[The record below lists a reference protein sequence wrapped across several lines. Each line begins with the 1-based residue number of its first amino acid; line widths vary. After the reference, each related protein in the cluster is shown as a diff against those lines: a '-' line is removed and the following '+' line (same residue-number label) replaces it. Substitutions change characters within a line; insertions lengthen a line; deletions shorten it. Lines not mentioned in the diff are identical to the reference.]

1 MEPEIE
7 RFTVESI
14 RKKTRLDVYLSAQIS
29 EITRGAA
36 QRLISNGSVLVN
48 GQAVKPAFAISKGD
62 EITIDWPEPERAEA
76 LPEPI
81 PLHILFEDAD
91 LLVVNKPPGLVIHP
105 AAGHATGTLVNG
117 LLYHCGTELSGVGGV
132 ARPGIVH
139 RLDKDTSGLLVVAK
153 KEKFRLYFIDLLQSR
168 KVKKNYRA
176 LVIGTLRGNLEID
189 IPIGRDKNNR
199 TKMTC
204 REDGKEAITHVK
216 SIDSYGGYS
225 LLDVEIETGRT
236 HQIRTHL
243 AHKKL
248 PIIGDKTYNTRK
260 IIAKDTPDELKD
272 FIRSFPRQALHAHKI
287 GFKLPESENYV
298 EFESKI
304 PKDFKEL
311 IITLEKF
318 NIS

>member
-1 MEPEIE
+1 MS
-7 RFTVESI
+7 TT
-14 RKKTRLDVYLSAQIS
+14 KKVSKDLINLRLDK
-29 EITRGAA
+29 AA
-36 QRLISNGSVLVN
+36 S
-48 GQAVKPAFAISKGD
+48 
-62 EITIDWPEPERAEA
+62 
-76 LPEPI
+76 
-81 PLHILFEDAD
+81 ILFEEFSRTKLKEWILKGNI
-91 LLVVNKPPGLVIHP
+91 LLNGEIASPKEKVNLDDEIEVNPISEVSTEWSPENIKFGVLHETNDFLIVDKPVNLVIHP
-105 AAGHATGTLVNG
+105 GAGVSSGTLANG
-117 LLYHCGTELSGVGGV
+117 LLYKFPQLEEIPR
-132 ARPGIVH
+132 AGIVH

-153 KEKFRLYFIDLLQSR
+153 NERFRLYFIDLLQSR

-176 LVIGTLRGNLEID
+176 LIIGTLRGNLEID
-189 IPIGRDKNNR
+189 MPIGRDKNNR

-287 GFKLPESENYV
+287 GFKLPDSEDCIV
-298 EFESKI
+298 FESKI
-304 PKDFKEL
+304 PKDLKEL
-311 IITLEKF
+311 ITTLERF

>member
-1 MEPEIE
+1 MSTTKKVSKDLINLRLDKAASVLFEEFSRTKLKEWILRGNILLNGEIASPKEKVNLDDEIE
-7 RFTVESI
+7 VNP
-14 RKKTRLDVYLSAQIS
+14 IS
-29 EITRGAA
+29 EVSTEWSPENIEFGVLHETNDF
-36 QRLISNGSVLVN
+36 LIVDKPVN
-48 GQAVKPAFAISKGD
+48 
-62 EITIDWPEPERAEA
+62 
-76 LPEPI
+76 
-81 PLHILFEDAD
+81 
-91 LLVVNKPPGLVIHP
+91 LVIHP
-105 AAGHATGTLVNG
+105 GAGISSGTLANG
-117 LLYHCGTELSGVGGV
+117 LLYKFPKLEEIPR
-132 ARPGIVH
+132 AGIVH

-153 KEKFRLYFIDLLQSR
+153 NERFRLYFIDLLQSR

-176 LVIGTLRGNLEID
+176 LVIGTLRGNLEINV
-189 IPIGRDKNNR
+189 PIGRDKNNR
-199 TKMTC
+199 IKMIC

-287 GFKLPESENYV
+287 RFKLQDSEDCV
-298 EFESKI
+298 VFESKI
-304 PKDFKEL
+304 PNDLKEL
-311 IITLEKF
+311 ITTLERF

>member
-1 MEPEIE
+1 MSTTKKVSKDLINLRLDKAASVLFEEFSRTKLKEWILRGNILLNGEIASPKEKVNLDDEIE
-7 RFTVESI
+7 VNP
-14 RKKTRLDVYLSAQIS
+14 IS
-29 EITRGAA
+29 EVSTEWSPENIEFGVLHETNDF
-36 QRLISNGSVLVN
+36 LIVDKPVN
-48 GQAVKPAFAISKGD
+48 
-62 EITIDWPEPERAEA
+62 
-76 LPEPI
+76 
-81 PLHILFEDAD
+81 
-91 LLVVNKPPGLVIHP
+91 LVIHP
-105 AAGHATGTLVNG
+105 GAGISSGTLANG
-117 LLYHCGTELSGVGGV
+117 LLYKFPKLEEIPR
-132 ARPGIVH
+132 AGIVH

-153 KEKFRLYFIDLLQSR
+153 NERFRLYFIDLLQSR

-176 LVIGTLRGNLEID
+176 LVIGTLRGNLEINV
-189 IPIGRDKNNR
+189 PIGRDKNNR
-199 TKMTC
+199 IKMIC

-287 GFKLPESENYV
+287 GFKLQDSEDCV
-298 EFESKI
+298 VFESKI
-304 PKDFKEL
+304 PNDLKEL
-311 IITLEKF
+311 ITTLERF

>member
-1 MEPEIE
+1 MSTTKKVSKDLINLRLDKAASVLFEEFSRTKLKEWILRGNILLNGEIASPKEKVNLDDEIE
-7 RFTVESI
+7 VNP
-14 RKKTRLDVYLSAQIS
+14 IS
-29 EITRGAA
+29 EVSTEWIPENIEFGVLHETNDF
-36 QRLISNGSVLVN
+36 LIVDKPVN
-48 GQAVKPAFAISKGD
+48 
-62 EITIDWPEPERAEA
+62 
-76 LPEPI
+76 
-81 PLHILFEDAD
+81 
-91 LLVVNKPPGLVIHP
+91 LVIHP
-105 AAGHATGTLVNG
+105 GAGISSGTLANG
-117 LLYHCGTELSGVGGV
+117 LLYKFPQLEKIPR
-132 ARPGIVH
+132 AGIVH

-153 KEKFRLYFIDLLQSR
+153 NERFRLYFIDLLQSR
-168 KVKKNYRA
+168 NVKKSYRA

-189 IPIGRDKNNR
+189 MPIGRDKNNR
-199 TKMTC
+199 IKMIC

-287 GFKLPESENYV
+287 GFKLPDSKDCV
-298 EFESKI
+298 VFESKI
-304 PKDFKEL
+304 PKDLKEL
-311 IITLEKF
+311 ITTLERF

>member
-1 MEPEIE
+1 MATTKRVSKDLINLRLDKATSVLFEEFSRTKLKDWILNGNILLNGEIASPREKVNLDDEIE
-7 RFTVESI
+7 VNPVNEVSTEWYPE
-14 RKKTRLDVYLSAQIS
+14 DV
-29 EITRGAA
+29 
-36 QRLISNGSVLVN
+36 NFSVLHETDDFLIVD
-48 GQAVKPAFAISKGD
+48 KPI
-62 EITIDWPEPERAEA
+62 
-76 LPEPI
+76 
-81 PLHILFEDAD
+81 
-91 LLVVNKPPGLVIHP
+91 NLVIHP
-105 AAGHATGTLVNG
+105 GAGISSGTLANG
-117 LLYHCGTELSGVGGV
+117 LLFKFPKLEELPR
-132 ARPGIVH
+132 AGIVH

-153 KEKFRLYFIDLLQSR
+153 NEKFRLYFIDLLQSR

-176 LVIGTLRGNLEID
+176 LVIGTLRGNLKID
-189 IPIGRDKNNR
+189 MPIGRDKNNR

-216 SIDSYGGYS
+216 SVESYGGYS

-260 IIAKDTPDELKD
+260 IIAKDTPDELKN

-287 GFKLPESENYV
+287 GFKLPDTEDDV
-298 EFESKI
+298 VFESKI
-304 PKDFKEL
+304 PKDLKEL
-311 IITLEKF
+311 ITTLERF

>member
-1 MEPEIE
+1 MATTKRVSKDLINLRLDKATSVLFEEFSRTKLKEWILNGNILLNGEIASPREKVNLDDEIE
-7 RFTVESI
+7 VNPVNEVSTEWYPE
-14 RKKTRLDVYLSAQIS
+14 DV
-29 EITRGAA
+29 
-36 QRLISNGSVLVN
+36 NFSVLHETDDFLIVD
-48 GQAVKPAFAISKGD
+48 KPI
-62 EITIDWPEPERAEA
+62 
-76 LPEPI
+76 
-81 PLHILFEDAD
+81 
-91 LLVVNKPPGLVIHP
+91 NLVIHP
-105 AAGHATGTLVNG
+105 GAGISSGTLANG
-117 LLYHCGTELSGVGGV
+117 LLFNFPKLEELPR
-132 ARPGIVH
+132 AGIVH

-153 KEKFRLYFIDLLQSR
+153 NEKFRLYFIDLLQSR

-176 LVIGTLRGNLEID
+176 LVIGTLRGNLKID
-189 IPIGRDKNNR
+189 MPIGRDKNNR

-216 SIDSYGGYS
+216 SVESYGGYS

-260 IIAKDTPDELKD
+260 IIAKDTPDELKNL
-272 FIRSFPRQALHAHKI
+272 IRSFPRQALHAHKI
-287 GFKLPESENYV
+287 GFKLPGTEEDV
-298 EFESKI
+298 VFESKI

-311 IITLEKF
+311 IRTLEKF

>member
-1 MEPEIE
+1 MATTKKVSKDLINLRLDKATSVLFEEFSRTKLKEWILNGNILLNGEIASPREKVNLDDEIE
-7 RFTVESI
+7 VNPVNEVSTEWYPE
-14 RKKTRLDVYLSAQIS
+14 DV
-29 EITRGAA
+29 
-36 QRLISNGSVLVN
+36 NFSVLHETDDFLIVD
-48 GQAVKPAFAISKGD
+48 KPINL
-62 EITIDWPEPERAEA
+62 I
-76 LPEPI
+76 
-81 PLHILFEDAD
+81 
-91 LLVVNKPPGLVIHP
+91 IHP
-105 AAGHATGTLVNG
+105 GAGISSGTLANG
-117 LLYHCGTELSGVGGV
+117 LLFKFPKLEELPR
-132 ARPGIVH
+132 AGIVH

-153 KEKFRLYFIDLLQSR
+153 NEKFRLYFIDLLQSR

-176 LVIGTLRGNLEID
+176 MVIGTLRGNLEID
-189 IPIGRDKNNR
+189 VPIGRDKNNR

-204 REDGKEAITHVK
+204 REDGKEAITYVK
-216 SIDSYGGYS
+216 SIESYGGYS

-260 IIAKDTPDELKD
+260 IIAKDTPDELKN

-287 GFKLPESENYV
+287 GFKLLGTEEDV
-298 EFESKI
+298 VFESKI

-311 IITLEKF
+311 IRTLEKF

>member
-1 MEPEIE
+1 MSTTKKVSKDLINLRLDKATSVLFEEFSRTKLKEWILNGNILLNGEIASPREKVNLDDEIE
-7 RFTVESI
+7 VNPVNEASTEWSPENIEF
-14 RKKTRLDVYLSAQIS
+14 
-29 EITRGAA
+29 
-36 QRLISNGSVLVN
+36 SVLHETNDFLIVDKPVN
-48 GQAVKPAFAISKGD
+48 
-62 EITIDWPEPERAEA
+62 
-76 LPEPI
+76 
-81 PLHILFEDAD
+81 
-91 LLVVNKPPGLVIHP
+91 LVIHP
-105 AAGHATGTLVNG
+105 GAGTSSGTLANG
-117 LLYHCGTELSGVGGV
+117 LLYKFPKLEEIPR
-132 ARPGIVH
+132 AGIVH

-153 KEKFRLYFIDLLQSR
+153 NEKFRLYFIDLLQSR

-287 GFKLPESENYV
+287 GFKLQDSEDCV
-298 EFESKI
+298 VFESKI
-304 PKDFKEL
+304 PKDLKEL
-311 IITLEKF
+311 ITTLERF

>member
-1 MEPEIE
+1 MS
-7 RFTVESI
+7 TT
-14 RKKTRLDVYLSAQIS
+14 KKVSKDLINLRLDK
-29 EITRGAA
+29 AA
-36 QRLISNGSVLVN
+36 S
-48 GQAVKPAFAISKGD
+48 
-62 EITIDWPEPERAEA
+62 
-76 LPEPI
+76 
-81 PLHILFEDAD
+81 ILFEEFSRTKLKEWILKGNI
-91 LLVVNKPPGLVIHP
+91 LLNGEIASPKEKVNLDDEIEVNPISEVSTEWSPENIKFGVLHETNDFLIVDKPVNLVIHP
-105 AAGHATGTLVNG
+105 GAGVSSGTLANG
-117 LLYHCGTELSGVGGV
+117 LLYKFPQLEEIPR
-132 ARPGIVH
+132 AGIVH

-153 KEKFRLYFIDLLQSR
+153 NERFRLYFINLLQSR

-176 LVIGTLRGNLEID
+176 LIIGTLRGNLEID
-189 IPIGRDKNNR
+189 MPIGRDKNNR

-287 GFKLPESENYV
+287 GFKLPDSEDCV
-298 EFESKI
+298 VFESKI
-304 PKDFKEL
+304 PKDLKEL
-311 IITLEKF
+311 ITTLERF

>member
-1 MEPEIE
+1 MSTTKKVSIDLINLRLDKASSVLFKEFSRTKLKEWILSGNILLNGEIASPREKVNLDDEIE
-7 RFTVESI
+7 VNPVNEASTEWSPENIEF
-14 RKKTRLDVYLSAQIS
+14 
-29 EITRGAA
+29 
-36 QRLISNGSVLVN
+36 SVLHETNDFLIVDKPVN
-48 GQAVKPAFAISKGD
+48 
-62 EITIDWPEPERAEA
+62 
-76 LPEPI
+76 
-81 PLHILFEDAD
+81 
-91 LLVVNKPPGLVIHP
+91 LVIHP
-105 AAGHATGTLVNG
+105 GAGTSSGTLANG
-117 LLYHCGTELSGVGGV
+117 LLYKFPKLEEIPR
-132 ARPGIVH
+132 AGIVH

-153 KEKFRLYFIDLLQSR
+153 NEKFRLYFIELLQSR

-204 REDGKEAITHVK
+204 RDDGKAAITHVK
-216 SIDSYGGYS
+216 SINSYGGYS

-260 IIAKDTPDELKD
+260 IIAKDTPDELKN
-272 FIRSFPRQALHAHKI
+272 FIRSFPRQALHANKI
-287 GFKLPESENYV
+287 GFKLQDSEDYV
-298 EFESKI
+298 VFESKI
-304 PKDFKEL
+304 PKDLKEL
-311 IITLEKF
+311 ITTLERF

>member
-1 MEPEIE
+1 MSTTKKVSKDLINLRLDKATSVLFEEFSRTKLKEWILSGNILLNGEIASPREKVSLDDEIE
-7 RFTVESI
+7 VNPINEASTEWCPEKIDF
-14 RKKTRLDVYLSAQIS
+14 
-29 EITRGAA
+29 
-36 QRLISNGSVLVN
+36 SVLHETDDFLIVD
-48 GQAVKPAFAISKGD
+48 KPI
-62 EITIDWPEPERAEA
+62 
-76 LPEPI
+76 
-81 PLHILFEDAD
+81 
-91 LLVVNKPPGLVIHP
+91 NLVIHP
-105 AAGHATGTLVNG
+105 GAGISSGTLANG
-117 LLYHCGTELSGVGGV
+117 LLFKFPKLEELPR
-132 ARPGIVH
+132 AGIVH

-153 KEKFRLYFIDLLQSR
+153 NEKFRLYFIDLLQSR

-189 IPIGRDKNNR
+189 LPIGRDKNNR

-204 REDGKEAITHVK
+204 RGDGKEAITHVK

-260 IIAKDTPDELKD
+260 IIAKDTPDELKY

-287 GFKLPESENYV
+287 GFKLPDSEDYV

-311 IITLEKF
+311 ITTLEKF